1 MKLIIGLGNPGVK
14 YEKTRHNVGF
24 MALDQFLKDFESTKN
39 TVWTESKKFKSDI
52 AELDWQ
58 REETHSAR
66 SARSGQEGKI
76 PHGEEKVILVK
87 PKTYM
92 NDSGLAVRLL
102 VDFYKVA
109 PEDVWVLHD
118 DVDFPIGSMRIRFGG
133 ASAGHRGVMSIIE
146 QLGTDK
152 FYRFRL
158 GIGRPGESEH
168 SGVSHYVLDTFT
180 HEDHSKIRELLKRAS
195 KALQMGLEKDLES
208 AMNKYNSK

>member
-1 MKLIIGLGNPGVK
+1 MKLIIGLGNPGEK

-24 MALDQFLKDFESTKN
+24 MALDQFLKDFESEKE
-39 TVWTESKKFKSDI
+39 TVWTDSAKFKSDI
-52 AELDWQ
+52 AEITWQ
-58 REETHSAR
+58 HKKETP
-66 SARSGQEGKI
+66 GTI
-76 PHGEEKVILVK
+76 PHGEEKIILAK

-92 NDSGLAVRLL
+92 NDSGLAVGLL
-102 VDFYKVA
+102 VNFYKVS
-109 PEDVWVLHD
+109 PEDVWILHD
-118 DVDFPIGSMRIRFGG
+118 DVDFPIGSMRIRLGG
-133 ASAGHRGVMSIIE
+133 ASAGHRGIMSIIE